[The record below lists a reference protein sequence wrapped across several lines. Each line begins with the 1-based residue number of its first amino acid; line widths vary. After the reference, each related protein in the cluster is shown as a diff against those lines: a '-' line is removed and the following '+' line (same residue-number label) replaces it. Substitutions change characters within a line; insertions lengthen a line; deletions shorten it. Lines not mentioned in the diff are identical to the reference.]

1 MGWSVVTNAK
11 VLALVGV
18 LGNTRK
24 GFIFKLLVL
33 QLAYGSLAPCSLAYA
48 AAIFTVSKAQA
59 RVRVVAIGLVTHGVC
74 LQS

>member
-11 VLALVGV
+11 VFALVGV
-18 LGNTRK
+18 FGDARK

-33 QLAYGSLAPCSLAYA
+33 QLAYGSLAPYSLTSATTV
-48 AAIFTVSKAQA
+48 FTILQAQA
-59 RVRVVAIGLVTHGVC
+59 RMGVMTISLVTHGVC